1 MPYMIGCASQKGGP
15 GKSTIDRAL
24 AVAFTNAGWSTK
36 VIDLD
41 IRQGTVT
48 SWLRRRLANNVLP
61 ELHVQMCGSVA
72 AGIAQ
77 ASSADMIIIDGG
89 PQATDETVAMAQ
101 AVNLLILPT
110 GLCLDD
116 LEPTVTLANTL
127 VDKHAIP
134 IERIAFALNK
144 VGNSEVEIAAARTY
158 LGKTRFYTLDGEI
171 PDRPGYRTAHDLG
184 RSIIET
190 PYPSLNKRA
199 GKLVQSAVD
208 RFNALIG

>member
-24 AVAFTNAGWSTK
+24 AVAFTLAGWSTK

-41 IRQGTVT
+41 VRQGTVT

-77 ASSADMIIIDGG
+77 AGSADMIIIDGG

-208 RFNALIG
+208 RFNVLIG